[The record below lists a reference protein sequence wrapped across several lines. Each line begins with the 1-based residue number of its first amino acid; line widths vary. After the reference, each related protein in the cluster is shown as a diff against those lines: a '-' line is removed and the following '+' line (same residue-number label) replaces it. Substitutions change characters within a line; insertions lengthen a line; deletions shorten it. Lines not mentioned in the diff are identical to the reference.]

1 MGKKIKPSNLL
12 EPMHDDV
19 LNVVQENVSSANEYE
34 EVFEDQSI
42 VGNGLMTA
50 DAKAKLEKYDAL
62 EKSVADLAREKEI
75 LEAKVAEYV
84 EKLAKL
90 EDADKTIKKLEKENA
105 KLKKSSG
112 SSKDAEKL
120 IRENKALRDEAD
132 GYLVK
137 ISELTFENANLTC
150 QLNEITKNN
159 GNVKNQKH
167 LAPGGRG
174 ANGRLRRPNE
184 DAYNPYKN
192 NGYGTWN

>member
-1 MGKKIKPSNLL
+1 MGKKVKPTSLL
-12 EPMHDDV
+12 ETAQKAVEEQKHID
-19 LNVVQENVSSANEYE
+19 EN

-42 VGNGLMTA
+42 VGNGPMTA

-90 EDADKTIKKLEKENA
+90 EDADKTIKTLEKENA

-150 QLNEITKNN
+150 QLNEVTKSG